1 MSVDVT
7 QQGLALCQALLL
19 GGAMG
24 VAYDLM
30 RILRVRIRLPLL
42 GPLLDLLFWLTATA
56 ALFIWSQAFL
66 GWVCPLLLRNIVHS
80 DHPFLHT

>member
-56 ALFIWSQAFL
+56 ALFIWSQSAW
-66 GWVCPLLLRNIVHS
+66 GG
-80 DHPFLHT
+80 